1 MGLFGS
7 KKVEITNMAGGEYS
21 NLINKTKDDILQ
33 ELITSGL
40 EFDYYTGETIT
51 QTHTK
56 NAHGAFTKGA
66 ATAAFGLVGL
76 AATSGINQETTS
88 ELEKIPINLKF
99 KENGI
104 LLESAKNV
112 GLMKIPWEEISQC
125 VKSGNLILTSGHEL
139 TLKPKYNQFKQLFLK
154 NYAKN
159 HISQLNVDGKN
170 VSYLNDLILQYVELV
185 NERAKGNRDVGW
197 GDAPISL
204 NDSQTHN
211 QIESTPSELVSVKPV
226 FCRECG
232 FKLEEGAV
240 FCGEC
245 GTKV

>member
-7 KKVEITNMAGGEYS
+7 KKVEIVNMTGVEYS

-33 ELITSGL
+33 ELIISGL

-56 NAHGAFTKGA
+56 NTHGAFTKGA

-88 ELEKIPINLKF
+88 ELEKIPVNLKF
-99 KENGI
+99 KKNGI
-104 LLESAKNV
+104 LLESARNV

-139 TLKPKYNQFKQLFLK
+139 TLKPRYSQFKQLFLK
-154 NYAKN
+154 NYTKKY
-159 HISQLNVDGKN
+159 ISRLNVDGKN
-170 VSYLNDLILQYVELV
+170 VSYTNDLILQYIELV
-185 NERAKGNRDVGW
+185 NERAKGNKDDGWNDV
-197 GDAPISL
+197 P
-204 NDSQTHN
+204 
-211 QIESTPSELVSVKPV
+211 PSRVDNSI
-226 FCRECG
+226 CRNCG
-232 FKLEEGAV
+232 SHLEINAN

-245 GTKV
+245 GTKVL